1 MPTSSPGFVYMF
13 EYLIIL
19 IVMIMFFFSHF
30 IMKKINAQKLVLCN
44 I

>member
-19 IVMIMFFFSHF
+19 IVMIIYVFFFSLYYEENQCA
-30 IMKKINAQKLVLCN
+30 KISFM
-44 I
+44 